1 MKYISMFLMI
11 LHFDLKSIFW
21 KPFSEPEKGH
31 TLQSDRNEKI
41 LKYNSEEKLRSKD
54 LAHKIRPPDG
64 SP

>member
-31 TLQSDRNEKI
+31 TLQSDRNEKNT
-41 LKYNSEEKLRSKD
+41 KVQFRGKAEKQRF
-54 LAHKIRPPDG
+54 G
-64 SP
+64 T